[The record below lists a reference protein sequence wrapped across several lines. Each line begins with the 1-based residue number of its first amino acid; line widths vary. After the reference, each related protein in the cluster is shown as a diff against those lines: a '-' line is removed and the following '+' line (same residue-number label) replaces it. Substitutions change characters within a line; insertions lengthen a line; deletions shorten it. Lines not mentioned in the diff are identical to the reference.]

1 MANSGIYEEDY
12 ASDHD
17 SLYSENNSP
26 SDGYFEQRAF
36 PSENFVENSSVTAES
51 DAKAREAA
59 ESRSGDA
66 QPGPQSPS
74 ARSSPTSPTRTP
86 QWPRSTE
93 QTPLLDAGP
102 APPDY
107 AAATAHRR
115 AGSEGSDGSS
125 PSSPIRPQSYGSIS
139 SQSEAAPHDH
149 EQDRQWPFGARS
161 NPLTSPNF
169 PFGPA
174 GDPRDSPN
182 FPFGPNGDPRNS
194 PHFPFTSDGRPGASN
209 TTPFFPSGQAQSM
222 SSAPPR
228 YSDETDAEHGEL
240 ANRQNRRHE
249 RRRGW
254 RRRVSKICS
263 SSWLKWIVV
272 VGVIAVV
279 LLTTQTSD
287 ADDHGAIRT
296 PKAPANSPKPAK
308 PTFPIGDHDD
318 PPESTLPPHQASSS
332 CPLAHY
338 SKDVSF
344 QFDQM
349 ANFSFLEMLEPKSSI
364 KMDVGGTIYIQPA
377 PEDQELDIVITA
389 SYATSKVWAVYSL
402 NFNMDNTG
410 MQLQF
415 PDLQWEKGW
424 KGNEHNCMDVVVA
437 IRIKAGVELDN
448 FEVVTANLDVVADK
462 GIFRMFEAGRTSF
475 ANIAN
480 STTINAV
487 RGDVDLEYW
496 TSRHTVIETTSGSI
510 RGTYALRDLLLLK
523 SSSGSITT
531 TVEPKDVD
539 KEYPAPADFIA
550 TSNSGGIHTSFPIT
564 STDLPD
570 RDYRSRIET
579 HSTSI
584 SGSYIL
590 GSSISFRTSSGSI
603 TPTILPYSWSAYASN
618 LHCESSSGSTTL
630 TVLPAYKSSSS
641 SYEKHGHSVHRI
653 LSSSGSMHLRYSE
666 EWAGRI
672 TGETRSGSLSLHG
685 ENVKV
690 DYAGDL
696 PGVGKRVV
704 ARNGRGDA
712 HIDFKSVSGSV
723 DLGIGD

>member
-1 MANSGIYEEDY
+1 MANSGRYEDDY

-59 ESRSGDA
+59 ESRSGESE
-66 QPGPQSPS
+66 PGPQSPS
-74 ARSSPTSPTRTP
+74 SRSSPVSPTRTP
-86 QWPRSTE
+86 QWPRPTE

-115 AGSEGSDGSS
+115 AGSEGSDGST
-125 PSSPIRPQSYGSIS
+125 PSSPTRPQSYGSIS
-139 SQSEAAPHDH
+139 SQPETAPHDH
-149 EQDRQWPFGARS
+149 EQDRQWPFVARG

-169 PFGPA
+169 PFGPT
-174 GDPRDSPN
+174 GDPRNNPN

-194 PHFPFTSDGRPGASN
+194 PDFPFGSRGRPGAPN
-209 TTPFFPSGQAQSM
+209 ATPFFPSGQPQSM
-222 SSAPPR
+222 SSEPPR

-240 ANRQNRRHE
+240 RNRRGRRQE
-249 RRRGW
+249 RRRTW
-254 RRRVSKICS
+254 RRRLSKICS
-263 SSWLKWIVV
+263 SSWLKWVIV

-279 LLTTQTSD
+279 LLTTRTSD
-287 ADDHGAIRT
+287 GDDHGAIRT
-296 PKAPANSPKPAK
+296 PKAPSNSPKPTK

-318 PPESTLPPHQASSS
+318 PPQSTLPPHQASLG

-338 SKDVSF
+338 TSDTTWR
-344 QFDQM
+344 FDQM
-349 ANFSFLEMLEPKSSI
+349 ANFSFLEMLEPKVSM
-364 KMDVGGTIYIQPA
+364 KLDVGGTIYIQPA
-377 PEDQELDIVITA
+377 SDDQELDIEVTA
-389 SYATSKVWAVYSL
+389 SYATSRMWTVSSL
-402 NFNMDNTG
+402 HFNMDNTG

-415 PDLQWEKGW
+415 PNIEKVESW
-424 KGNEHNCMDVVVA
+424 KNDEHNCMDIVVA
-437 IRIKAGVELDN
+437 IRIKAGVEIDN
-448 FEVVTANLDVVADK
+448 FEVVTANQDVVADK
-462 GIFRMFEAGRTSF
+462 GIFRLFKAGRPTF

-480 STTINAV
+480 TTSISAV

-496 TSRHTVIETTSGSI
+496 SSRHTIIETTSGSI
-510 RGTYALRDLLLLK
+510 HGTYALRDLLLLK

-531 TVEPKDVD
+531 TVEPKEAD
-539 KEYPAPADFIA
+539 KDYPAPADFIA
-550 TSNSGGIHTSFPIT
+550 TSNSGSIHTSFPIT
-564 STDLPD
+564 SIDLPD

-618 LHCESSSGSTTL
+618 LHSESSSGSTTL
-630 TVLPAYKSSSS
+630 TVLPAYKSSTS

-653 LSSSGSMHLRYSE
+653 LSSSGSMHLRYPE
-666 EWAGRI
+666 EWEGRI

-685 ENVKV
+685 ENIKI